1 VTTTPPED
9 HRIRLTLRA
18 RVTTSLGT
26 RDVTLQSLSGHGA
39 QISTIAPI
47 GYVGRTVDLHLPSLS
62 GGGDL
67 TVTAG
72 IEAIERVPPGELV
85 TVQFMLHEP
94 ALRRA
99 LNELLT
105 SLLSGDGGGTR
116 RHPRVI
122 YDTRVRFGDGGEF
135 IGKLEELSF
144 GGAALRVGIALAEG
158 LPFVLYVPSLLA
170 AEELRLSAR
179 VVNQRR
185 APDGGYRTGVA
196 FEPLDEATAAKLS
209 QLLADLMQR

>member
-1 VTTTPPED
+1 VTTTPPDD

-18 RVTTSLGT
+18 RVTTPLGT
-26 RDVTLQSLSGHGA
+26 RDVTLQALSGHGA
-39 QISTIAPI
+39 LISTIAPI
-47 GYVGRTVDLHLPSLS
+47 GFVGRTIDLHLPSVN
-62 GGGDL
+62 GNAL

-72 IEAIERVPPGELV
+72 IEKIERAAPGELV
-85 TVQFMLHEP
+85 SVHFMVAEP
-94 ALRRA
+94 SLRRA

-105 SLLSGDGGGTR
+105 ALLAGDGGGTR

-135 IGKLEELSF
+135 IGKLEEISS
-144 GGAALRVGIALAEG
+144 GGAGLRVGVALAEG
-158 LPFVLYVPSLLA
+158 LPFVLFVPLLLKPG
-170 AEELRLSAR
+170 ELRLSAR
-179 VVNQRR
+179 VINQRR

-196 FEPLDEATAAKLS
+196 FDALDETAAATLR